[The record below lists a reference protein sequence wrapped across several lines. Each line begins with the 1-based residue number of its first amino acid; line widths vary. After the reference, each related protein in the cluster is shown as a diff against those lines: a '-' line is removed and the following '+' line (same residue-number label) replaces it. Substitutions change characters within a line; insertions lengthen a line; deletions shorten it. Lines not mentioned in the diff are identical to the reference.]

1 MDTYNFITTTAAL
14 AEYCNAIKFAPF
26 LCVDFEFM
34 RENTY
39 YSQLCLIQLATP
51 ETAAIVD
58 PLADGLDLAPLLML
72 FADESLLKVFHAG
85 GQDIEII
92 VNKMGAT
99 PKPVFDTQVAG
110 MALGLG
116 EQVSYQNLI
125 GTLLGKQ
132 IDKGARF
139 TDWSRRPL
147 DQRQLDYAIG
157 DVTHLAV
164 AYDKI
169 RGLLEKKNRGTW
181 LDDEM
186 ARLTEREHYITRPE
200 DAWQRLK
207 LPSRDLKVLGR
218 LRALAA
224 WREREAIDKDVP
236 RGRIVKDE
244 TLADIASHPPKSQ
257 KDLAKVRGL
266 SERWATNDIGIRLMN
281 SLTAAEPLP
290 GELAP
295 ERGTGP
301 RLDKNQ
307 RLVADLLKLLLKI
320 CCEDADV
327 APRIV
332 CRSDELDRLVAG
344 ERDLPLLGTWRYAL
358 FGKQAVELV
367 EGKLSFRIH
376 EGKLVIGE

>member
-1 MDTYNFITTTAAL
+1 MDHYKFITTTVAL
-14 AEYCNAIKFAPF
+14 ADYCTSIKTAPF

-51 ETAAIVD
+51 DTAAIVD
-58 PLADGLDLAPLLML
+58 PLADDLDLAPLLTL

-147 DQRQLDYAIG
+147 DQRQLEYAIG

-164 AYDKI
+164 AFIKLKD
-169 RGLLEKKNRGTW
+169 LLVKKNRGEW

-186 ARLTEREHYITRPE
+186 ERLTERDHYITKPE
-200 DAWQRLK
+200 DAWLRLK

-218 LRALAA
+218 LRAIAA

-244 TLADIASHPPKSQ
+244 TLADIASHPPKAQ
-257 KDLAKVRGL
+257 KDLARVRGL
-266 SERWATNDIGIRLMN
+266 SERWATNDIGQRMMD
-281 SLTAAEPLP
+281 SLTTAESLP
-290 GELAP
+290 TELAP
-295 ERGTGP
+295 ERNTGP

-344 ERDLPLLGTWRYAL
+344 ERDLPLLTTWRHAL

-367 EGKLSFRIH
+367 EGKLSFRIV